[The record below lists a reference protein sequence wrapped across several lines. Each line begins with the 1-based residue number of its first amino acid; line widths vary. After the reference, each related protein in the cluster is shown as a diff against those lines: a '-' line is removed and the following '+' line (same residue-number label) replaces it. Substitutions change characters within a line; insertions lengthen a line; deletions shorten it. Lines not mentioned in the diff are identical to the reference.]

1 MLILISPAKSL
12 NFDKQTITTEYTLP
26 QFEKEAKQLVNV
38 LKKQKAQDL
47 SKLMGISDKLAHL
60 NYERFAVWQKE
71 HTEENSKQ
79 AVLSFT
85 GDVYQGLQAHT
96 FEARDFEFAQQHL
109 RILSGLYG
117 LLQPLDLI
125 QPYRLEMG
133 TKLVFKDYKNL
144 YNFWDTKIN
153 KAINTILKEE
163 KTLINLASNEYFK
176 SVQSKNIKGD
186 IITPIFKEQRGD
198 DFKIISFS
206 AKKARGLMTA
216 FIIKNQIENPEDI
229 KAFSEENYNFHEGL
243 SKEKEWVFVR

>member
-12 NFDKQTITTEYTLP
+12 NFDKQNIITEYTFP
-26 QFEKEAKQLVNV
+26 QFEKEAKQLVTV

-47 SKLMGISDKLAHL
+47 SKLMSISDKLAQL

-85 GDVYQGLQAHT
+85 GDVYQGLAAES
-96 FEARDFEFAQQHL
+96 FEQNDFEFAQKHL

-117 LLQPLDLI
+117 LLHPLDLI

-133 TKLVFKDYKNL
+133 TKLAFKDHKNL
-144 YNFWDTKIN
+144 YDFWDGKITKAVN
-153 KAINTILKEE
+153 SILKEE

-176 SVQSKNIKGD
+176 SVQKKNIAGE
-186 IITPIFKEQRGD
+186 IITPIFKEQRGEEL
-198 DFKIISFS
+198 KIISFS

-216 FIIKNQIENPEDI
+216 FIIKNKITNPEDI
-229 KAFSEENYNFHEGL
+229 KGFSEDNYNFQEAL
-243 SKEKEWVFVR
+243 SNEKEWLFVR